1 VSKGLVIHGAAETH
15 PHPTKLVTFSVSVPS
30 AQSSTQSALQVG
42 TIQKV
47 LVISYNKFQLYLIY
61 ANSFVK
67 SVHGVTWT
75 DREGLKAD
83 QTEYLKGAN
92 PGADT
97 KKTLDLA
104 GLWLSTDADIS
115 Q

>member
-1 VSKGLVIHGAAETH
+1 MLTNLTLVQTKDYSKATIQ
-15 PHPTKLVTFSVSVPS
+15 LVTRTRPGAFVAVSILRNVNYIIQADNELTPS
-30 AQSSTQSALQVG
+30 R
-42 TIQKV
+42 
-47 LVISYNKFQLYLIY
+47 
-61 ANSFVK
+61 

-83 QTEYLKGAN
+83 RTEYLKGAN

-97 KKTLDLA
+97 KRTLDLA

>member
-1 VSKGLVIHGAAETH
+1 
-15 PHPTKLVTFSVSVPS
+15 
-30 AQSSTQSALQVG
+30 
-42 TIQKV
+42 

-97 KKTLDLA
+97 KRTLDLA